1 MSLPLMRGAR
11 MVAAAAPEPDFS
23 QRTAADYLPA
33 HLKAQLIAEGKLTAA
48 GELVTLVTPTGPA
61 AEPTPA
67 ASSNHGVEAAEPA
80 TWAGSLVRRLRN
92 LFS

>member
-1 MSLPLMRGAR
+1 MSLPLVRGAR

-23 QRTAADYLPA
+23 QRMAADYLPA

-48 GELVTLVTPTGPA
+48 GELVTKVTPAVSAP
-61 AEPTPA
+61 EPSPVAVTA
-67 ASSNHGVEAAEPA
+67 NGAEAAEPA
-80 TWAGSLVRRLRN
+80 TWAGSLARRLRN